1 MAIAERSPA
10 IVAAAPA
17 AGSPRYHALD
27 SVRAVMMLLGIY
39 LHAVVAYA
47 PIGGWPYKQPELTGE
62 LNFTV
67 ALIHVFRMPVFYVM
81 AGFFAALLYERR
93 GFRLAVE
100 NRVWRILIPFVVGW
114 CIIFPLVVLIAGP
127 AKSGTRQTLDAIASG
142 SILQHL
148 HPLHLWFLEY
158 LLVLYALAVV
168 AGGTIRTLVP
178 ESALDLAN
186 RLFRAAVASYWGP
199 VLFAVPSFFALLPM
213 RFAGFDDPPSF
224 VPAPRIVIAYA
235 IPFVFG
241 WLLYVNADLIGTLRR
256 RCWPYALA
264 ALVPIAF
271 YLRLVPLPADLAA
284 AAFFAVRC
292 AIHSLALWLLIFAI
306 LGLFDRY
313 LSGYSRTMRYVCDSS
328 YFLYLAHMPVL
339 LVFQVMLLQVDI
351 GPLSKIPIA
360 LAATVAVLLVMYRY
374 GVRPTVIGAVLNGR
388 RYPIGTNAP
397 LAAAGAQP

>member
-1 MAIAERSPA
+1 MAMPEPCPV
-10 IVAAAPA
+10 IVAVAPA

-47 PIGGWPYKQPELTGE
+47 PIGGWPYKQLELTND

-67 ALIHVFRMPVFYVM
+67 ILIHVFRMPVFYVM

-100 NRVWRILIPFVVGW
+100 NRVWRILIPLVVGW
-114 CIIFPLVVLIAGP
+114 CIIFPLVMLLVGP
-127 AKSGTRQTLDAIASG
+127 VKFGWAYTLESFASG
-142 SILQHL
+142 DFLL
-148 HPLHLWFLEY
+148 YAHPLHLWFLEY
-158 LLVLYALAVV
+158 LLVLYALTVV
-168 AGGTIRTLVP
+168 AFGAIRALFP
-178 ESALDLAN
+178 AGALDAAN
-186 RLFRAAVASYWGP
+186 RLFRAALGSYWAP

-213 RFAGFDDPPSF
+213 RYAGFDDPPSF

-241 WLLYVNADLIGTLRR
+241 WLLYLNTDLIGTLRR

-271 YLRLVPLPADLAA
+271 YLRLVPLPTELQPLP
-284 AAFFAVRC
+284 FAVRC
-292 AIHSLALWLLIFAI
+292 AIHSLSLWLLIFAI

-313 LSGYSRTMRYVCDSS
+313 LSGCSRTMRYVCDSS

-339 LVFQVMLLQVDI
+339 LVFQVLLLQLDI
-351 GPLSKIPIA
+351 APLLKIPIA

-388 RYPIGTNAP
+388 RYPVRDNAV
-397 LAAAGAQP
+397 LVAAGAQR